1 MKGKSRKPLA
11 VQQRIITRASL
22 GESKSQIARELH
34 VHRNTVSRLLSAADI
49 MQTVQEVRS
58 DMVLAGDLQKSAK
71 VLRAK
76 LNRGSESA
84 ATTILRG
91 FHVLQSGSNTTVNL
105 QNNGAMAWLA
115 ILQQKEMDSRSEATS
130 ENESKDSEVEKS

>member
-1 MKGKSRKPLA
+1 MRVDPSKTLMSHSMKGKSRKPLA
-11 VQQRIITRASL
+11 VQQQIITRASL
-22 GESKSQIARELH
+22 GESKSQIARELN
-34 VHRNTVSRLLSAADI
+34 VHRNTVSRLLSGADI

-91 FHVLQSGSNTTVNL
+91 LPRTTV
-105 QNNGAMAWLA
+105 G
-115 ILQQKEMDSRSEATS
+115 
-130 ENESKDSEVEKS
+130 